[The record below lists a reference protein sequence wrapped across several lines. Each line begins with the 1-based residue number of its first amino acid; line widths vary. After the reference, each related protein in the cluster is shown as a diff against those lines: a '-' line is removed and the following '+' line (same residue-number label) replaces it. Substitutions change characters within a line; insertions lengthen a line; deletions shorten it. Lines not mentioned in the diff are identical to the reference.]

1 MNSGWEAADS
11 ENSRYYYSD
20 GEYFIETNNDISYHY
35 IVSGDSFQDG
45 ILQIEM
51 RHVSGEEES
60 TGGMVFWRYLDE
72 DNFYA
77 LTVNGNGSFN
87 VHRFLK
93 GTYGLISLPVISPA
107 LKTGGA
113 KNEIIISMHGDTTD
127 IFFNEIFVYSFS
139 DPSITQGSVGLG
151 VSPDRSSPASYAF
164 DNLSFYSYQIDSS
177 YLPHKPEPTSIPVYR
192 SITWAELV
200 QFLASDHTNWH
211 EYDLDTYNCVNYAI
225 DLAAGAKQEMIKTR
239 LVGVDFVGQETG
251 HAFVEFETSDR
262 GIIFVEPQGDNTYS
276 NVQIGNQLCD
286 DWGEFECM
294 GVIAEIHYFG
304 ACDHDRRCTID
315 LLQD

>member
-1 MNSGWEAADS
+1 MKIKRRKFFSRLSILLLSLSFLSMACSSPDLISFISNDKKDEVSAEISTPTESPTTGQTSDTDLLLFEDFSDMNSGWEAADS

-107 LKTGGA
+107 LKTGGR
-113 KNEIIISMHGDTTD
+113 KMRSLSPCMETQRT
-127 IFFNEIFVYSFS
+127 YSSTRFLFTAS
-139 DPSITQGSVGLG
+139 AILPSRREASALG
-151 VSPDRSSPASYAF
+151 F
-164 DNLSFYSYQIDSS
+164 HQ
-177 YLPHKPEPTSIPVYR
+177 T
-192 SITWAELV
+192 
-200 QFLASDHTNWH
+200 
-211 EYDLDTYNCVNYAI
+211 
-225 DLAAGAKQEMIKTR
+225 
-239 LVGVDFVGQETG
+239 GQARQVT
-251 HAFVEFETSDR
+251 HL
-262 GIIFVEPQGDNTYS
+262 IIFLFIP
-276 NVQIGNQLCD
+276 IK
-286 DWGEFECM
+286 
-294 GVIAEIHYFG
+294 
-304 ACDHDRRCTID
+304 
-315 LLQD
+315 